1 MIKTKTFYSI
11 KGKNNSW
18 HPLEKEHIEPS
29 KTNNDF
35 SLIEVVMQLVNLYG
49 LIFPTKVPAYI
60 LVNNIYHFLT
70 IKYKKDARVIVGYA
84 NEEGQFYKS
93 FESDKEKKAK
103 KALASFLKSKG
114 IA

>member
-49 LIFPTKVPAYI
+49 LIFPTKVPAFI
-60 LVNNIYHFLT
+60 LVDNWYYYLT
-70 IKYKKDARVIVGYA
+70 IKHKKGGRVVVGYA
-84 NEEGQFYKS
+84 NNEGDFYKF
-93 FESDKEKKAK
+93 FEADKEKKAK

-114 IA
+114 IV